1 MSLPEISI
9 IVPVHNVQ
17 DHIAACLTSLRD
29 QRFTDFEVIVVDDGS
44 TDGSPARLR
53 EAIGDDPRFRVIRQ
67 NNLGL
72 SGARNTGLDVARG
85 RFIAF
90 LDGDDRYDPEFLGQM
105 HAALTNSDAEWVA
118 CGLRNIHS
126 DGHSDAHSAIHDKPV
141 LEDGGEPQLW
151 PLDSWEEAIRHFPS
165 AWNKLYRRDLIEG
178 LRFDVGTWFEDHAF
192 FLRAAARTKAI
203 LHLPQPLYLQ
213 TRGRPEQITATDS
226 DRVFEQ
232 LTVLDTLSEIMAGPE
247 KPGCQPA
254 LSRLAHRLFH
264 ERSTAL
270 RNPTRRAQFI
280 SAVRDWLHAKDLP
293 PLPGPELPPSWR
305 LELDGTCPLSVV
317 VPWDGQE
324 EALHV
329 TLNALARQ
337 TQRGFETLIIA
348 DDPATTRQAAVC
360 TEHLGLMDARA
371 LTSEYPGPGPARN
384 TGLKQARGAMVV
396 FADAGDR
403 LMPTAL
409 AHWTDTMLRENADFG
424 VSQFR
429 IGLTQTSPVHQGF
442 HDMTLLETEPV
453 ETSLLHFD
461 ADRALA
467 LHCHPTA
474 KIFRRD
480 FLTEQNLSFGTGPRA
495 DWQIGIGAALTA
507 RQALYF
513 AWPGAES
520 AEAPECRQLWTA
532 ADTPEALARAIE
544 AAAASW
550 SADIRANLPAD
561 WPRRLYARALWEVW
575 NFSDLSSTAR
585 SRFRFEAIRAAR
597 TRGWHQ
603 LIGPLDPYFNP
614 PIPRLVG
621 QRSGTL

>member
-17 DHIAACLTSLRD
+17 DHIAACLTSLCN
-29 QRFTDFEVIVVDDGS
+29 QQFTDFEAIVVDDGS
-44 TDGSPARLR
+44 TDDSPARLR
-53 EAIGDDPRFRVIRQ
+53 EAIGDDPRFRLIRQ

-126 DGHSDAHSAIHDKPV
+126 DGHSDTHSAIHDKPV
-141 LEDGGEPQLW
+141 LEKGAEPQLW
-151 PLDSWEEAIRHFPS
+151 PLDSWEDAIRHFPS

-247 KPGCQPA
+247 KPGRQPA

-270 RNPTRRAQFI
+270 RSPTRRAQFI
-280 SAVRDWLHAKDLP
+280 SAARGWLHAMGLP
-293 PLPGPELPPSWR
+293 PLPGPQLPPSWR
-305 LELDGTCPLSVV
+305 LELDGTCPLSVI

-329 TLNALARQ
+329 TLTALARQ
-337 TQRGFETLIIA
+337 TQKGFETLIVT
-348 DDPATTRQAAVC
+348 DDPSTDRRAAAF
-360 TEHLGLMDARA
+360 TDRLGLLDARA
-371 LTSEYPGPGPARN
+371 LTSDHPGPGPARN
-384 TGLKQARGAMVV
+384 TGLKQAQGAMVV

-403 LMPTAL
+403 LMPAAL

-424 VSQFR
+424 ISQFR
-429 IGLTQTSPVHQGF
+429 IGLTQTSPVHRSF

-453 ETSLLHFD
+453 ETSLLRLD

-480 FLTEQNLSFGTGPRA
+480 FLTENNLSFGTGPRA
-495 DWQIGIGAALTA
+495 DWQIGIGAALSA
-507 RQALYF
+507 RRTLYF

-532 ADTPEALARAIE
+532 ADTPEALAQAIE

-550 SADIRANLPAD
+550 STNIRANLPAD

-575 NFSDLSSTAR
+575 NFSGLSSAAR

-603 LIGPLDPYFNP
+603 LTGPLDPYFNP

-621 QRSGTL
+621 QLSGTL